1 MWLAHPRTVMAADT
15 VEGRR
20 TLLVTGIL
28 DARREGQPVTFE
40 AEGVELEYD
49 DRTIRL
55 ELDAEQRDR
64 LDALLSAYHVF
75 KIKQPGTRRAADGV
89 VYLSAVTDAKHA
101 ADFVDAAFREVYELG
116 GEYALN
122 AVDEA

>member
-1 MWLAHPRTVMAADT
+1 MAADT

-64 LDALLSAYHVF
+64 LDALLSTYHVF
-75 KIKQPGTRRAADGV
+75 KIKQPETRRAADGV

>member
-1 MWLAHPRTVMAADT
+1 MAADT
-15 VEGRR
+15 AEGRR

-28 DARREGQPVTFE
+28 DARREGKPVTFE
-40 AEGVELEYD
+40 ADGVELEYD

-55 ELDAEQRDR
+55 EIDAEQRDR

-75 KIKQPGTRRAADGV
+75 KVKQPETRKADDDV

-116 GEYALN
+116 EEYALS

>member
-1 MWLAHPRTVMAADT
+1 MAAETPDR
-15 VEGRR
+15 RR

-28 DARREGQPVTFE
+28 DARRESRPVTFE
-40 AEGVELEYD
+40 ADGVEIEYD
-49 DRTIRL
+49 DRAIRL
-55 ELDAEQRDR
+55 ELTAEQRDR

-75 KIKQPGTRRAADGV
+75 KIKQPETRKAADGV

-116 GEYALN
+116 EEYALN